1 MLVLYYSRKHRNIIC
16 HLVNWMLT
24 GSFKKKLLMCKDTCM
39 SFSHFFFL
47 PFSLF
52 PVDFY
57 YFLFYFWKK
66 TPKFL
71 IKYIWINVFTHT
83 PLDPLSKRSSHF
95 LWTLVICNLFC
106 LNGVPKFFLILE
118 ISEKELFR
126 NLML

>member
-1 MLVLYYSRKHRNIIC
+1 MLVLYYSRKHRKIIC

-24 GSFKKKLLMCKDTCM
+24 GSFKKTPFVQRHMYVIQSL
-39 SFSHFFFL
+39 FFFYL
-47 PFSLF
+47 L
-52 PVDFY
+52 V
-57 YFLFYFWKK
+57 YFQFTFTIFYFIFGQK
-66 TPKFL
+66 TPTFL

>member
-1 MLVLYYSRKHRNIIC
+1 MLVLYYSRKHRKIIC

-24 GSFKKKLLMCKDTCM
+24 GSFKKTPYVQRHMYVIQSL
-39 SFSHFFFL
+39 SFL

-57 YFLFYFWKK
+57 YFLFYFRKK

>member
-24 GSFKKKLLMCKDTCM
+24 GSFKKTPYVQRHMYVIQSL
-39 SFSHFFFL
+39 FFL

-52 PVDFY
+52 PVYFY